1 MKVDYLY
8 AAATVTDI
16 DASVT
21 FYTKLLGRQPDDRP
35 METLVQWRGI
45 SNAGIQLFRDP
56 ARAGDSRMTLVIA
69 DVEKA
74 CAALEEMGL
83 APGPVQQGDFGR
95 IAQLND
101 PDGNTITLAEPPKNH
116 P

>member
-1 MKVDYLY
+1 
-8 AAATVTDI
+8 
-16 DASVT
+16 
-21 FYTKLLGRQPDDRP
+21 
-35 METLVQWRGI
+35 
-45 SNAGIQLFRDP
+45 
-56 ARAGDSRMTLVIA
+56 MTLVIA